1 MLNSDWLIQK
11 LASQTNIFRKH
22 QHMTPGLKY
31 FKKSFIFRYFMAHF
45 VDNDS
50 ERERSG
56 RKRRVDPFKES
67 QGFGLRVNDSAKLPE
82 FEIFLKWLKSSCLTP
97 VPVKTLQQVL
107 EDPRE
112 LAVIQERV
120 ATLSSE
126 DEETLRK
133 LHSLDDLP
141 ETWKEVCC
149 CQTVSRPLLES
160 VRE

>member
-1 MLNSDWLIQK
+1 MAEFVVSD
-11 LASQTNIFRKH
+11 T
-22 QHMTPGLKY
+22 
-31 FKKSFIFRYFMAHF
+31 
-45 VDNDS
+45 

-56 RKRRVDPFKES
+56 RKRCIDPFKES
-67 QGFGLRVNDSAKLPE
+67 HGYGLRANDSAKLPE
-82 FEIFLKWLKSSCLTP
+82 IEIFKWLKSSCLTP

-112 LAVIQERV
+112 LAVIQEQV

-126 DEETLRK
+126 DEETLRR

-141 ETWKEVCC
+141 ETWEVCC
-149 CQTVSRPLLES
+149 CQTVLRPLLES